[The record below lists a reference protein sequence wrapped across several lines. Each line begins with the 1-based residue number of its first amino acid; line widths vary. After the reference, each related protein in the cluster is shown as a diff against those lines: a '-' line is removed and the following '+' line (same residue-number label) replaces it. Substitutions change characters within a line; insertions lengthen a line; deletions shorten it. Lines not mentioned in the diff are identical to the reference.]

1 MSDIIKEKER
11 LKGQKLRVISLFS
24 SYGGMDLGFTGG
36 FKCLKKSINKK
47 IHNDWISS
55 ENENWV
61 ELKRTEFDCNL

>member
-1 MSDIIKEKER
+1 
-11 LKGQKLRVISLFS
+11 
-24 SYGGMDLGFTGG
+24 MDLGFTGG